1 MPQYQKLRADIE
13 QLGYQWTERNDI
25 ICSSHGD
32 HTSRTRYFAVAT
44 RDDLPPFVFPEP
56 TSSYKGMWHLLEPE
70 SKVRR
75 LVRCSAHSHGFLR
88 ERWRK
93 RSVNQFHSNQIGTVR
108 EESEG
113 EIKFLEARKARF
125 PHLRNH
131 KGYRVYLP
139 GAPAPT
145 IMAHGREQTCGPG
158 RHTQLI
164 LDAQNNIR
172 LISVREAAGAHSF
185 LARVIES
192 LVLLCIREATAYRL
206 IGGNSQPDSE

>member
-1 MPQYQKLRADIE
+1 MPDASTELEALFPGIPSHGDVRNVIAALEAGELVLKPDVVEMSSPCQGRSMARSLSEWSEVQRPHHDLWFLQPKLISLLQPREVLIENVPARNGGAHPTMPQYQKLRADIE

-93 RSVNQFHSNQIGTVR
+93 RSVNQFHSN
-108 EESEG
+108 
-113 EIKFLEARKARF
+113 
-125 PHLRNH
+125 
-131 KGYRVYLP
+131 
-139 GAPAPT
+139 
-145 IMAHGREQTCGPG
+145 
-158 RHTQLI
+158 
-164 LDAQNNIR
+164 
-172 LISVREAAGAHSF
+172 
-185 LARVIES
+185 
-192 LVLLCIREATAYRL
+192 
-206 IGGNSQPDSE
+206 